1 MPSLETYKQRLLSR
15 RAELVAEGDL
25 PIEPGR
31 KDDTAVGVDDD
42 ASPLVEMSQ
51 VIASKRNQARATE
64 MAKIAAA
71 LKRLEENPDA
81 FGLCVEC
88 GEPIGKRLEVKP
100 YVEYCLE
107 CQSERDGEFKNIRRR
122 HLGDFR

>member
-1 MPSLETYKQRLLSR
+1 MPSHETYRQRLLSR
-15 RAELVAEGDL
+15 RAELLAEGDL
-25 PIEPGR
+25 TIEPGR

-51 VIASKRNQARATE
+51 VIASKRNQARSAE
-64 MAKIAAA
+64 MTKITAA
-71 LKRLEENPDA
+71 LKRLEENPDE

-88 GEPIGKRLEVKP
+88 GEPIGKRLEIHP
-100 YVEYCLE
+100 FAEYCLE